1 MNVWRGEGHAIIVG
15 VGGRSSTDGL
25 TLPKQGI
32 INFLSLTRDFLLR
45 KTYLHVWHLVA

>member
-15 VGGRSSTDGL
+15 VGGRSGTDVL

-32 INFLSLTRDFLLR
+32 INFLSLTWDVLLR
-45 KTYLHVWHLVA
+45 KTCLRVWHLVA